1 MGGKST
7 RDCFGEYMK
16 TEPYMNVTTFVD
28 LKSAFDIA
36 NRSIILEHLASLG
49 VDGKLL
55 TWIRGY
61 LSNRYSKV
69 FYKGNI
75 TNNYRLFELGTPQGG
90 VLSPFLFN
98 ILMDRLIKNLK
109 MKMGSSSTEVII
121 ICYADDICFRT
132 KTTQDMQI
140 L

>member
-1 MGGKST
+1 MRLISLTVLERIILNKIKYIIDDKLDKSLHGFMGGKST

-75 TNNYRLFELGTPQGG
+75 TDNYRLFELGTPQGG

-98 ILMDRLIKNLK
+98 ILMDKLIKNL
-109 MKMGSSSTEVII
+109 
-121 ICYADDICFRT
+121 
-132 KTTQDMQI
+132 
-140 L
+140 

>member
-75 TNNYRLFELGTPQGG
+75 TDNYRLFELGTPQG
-90 VLSPFLFN
+90 
-98 ILMDRLIKNLK
+98 
-109 MKMGSSSTEVII
+109 E
-121 ICYADDICFRT
+121 Y
-132 KTTQDMQI
+132 
-140 L
+140 